1 MNWVKENK
9 FLTGFIAVMLIGVGT
24 LGFEVFSASSA
35 YDDASDNYAKASAE
49 YSRLRHL
56 VPYPNRENLTA
67 YDEQK
72 QEAASVINAF
82 EADLAT
88 KEFPSEPLSPTEF
101 QDKLK
106 ASVTAVRAKAGE
118 NNIKLPEKFYLSF
131 DKYETS
137 PPSNEAAAPL
147 GRELKGI
154 EWVVNQFLARPSNQV
169 QAVVS
174 LLRADLPEERER
186 GGKSGK
192 GGGGGPGA
200 GGPGGA
206 GKGGQG
212 GGGGGSSRRDLV
224 KYHPFD
230 IVVSCKPAALREV
243 LKTITGPQAPQ
254 FYVLRQIR
262 IRNEKEKGPP
272 RAGEA
277 NASGDKQ
284 TVQYIVGEEWIEVS
298 ARFEVVDFA
307 KPGEKPASD
316 KPSAAPKST
325 PARN

>member
-1 MNWVKENK
+1 
-9 FLTGFIAVMLIGVGT
+9 MLIGIGV
-24 LGFEVFSASSA
+24 LGFELFNASSA

-56 VPYPNRENLTA
+56 VPYPNKENLAA

-72 QEAASVINAF
+72 QEAAGVINAF
-82 EADLAT
+82 EADLST

-106 ASVTAVRAKAGE
+106 ASVTAVRTKAGE

-154 EWVVNQFLARPSNQV
+154 EWVVNQFLAHPATQV

-174 LLRADLPEERER
+174 LLRADLPEENER
-186 GGKSGK
+186 GSKSGRS
-192 GGGGGPGA
+192 GGGGSGGSGPGA

-206 GKGGQG
+206 VKPGQG
-212 GGGGGSSRRDLV
+212 GGGGGSGRRDLV

-243 LKTITGPQAPQ
+243 LKTITGSQAPQ

-262 IRNEKEKGPP
+262 IRNEKEKGPQKAVDTNTNP
-272 RAGEA
+272 GGEKTI
-277 NASGDKQ
+277 N
-284 TVQYIVGEEWIEVS
+284 YIVGEEWIEVS
-298 ARFEVVDFA
+298 ARFEVVDFS